1 MANSVARAM
10 NALDPTGRYRGRSNT
25 DNLGGSQV
33 LQGIPDESEDPKC
46 KAQETWAV
54 LKEKTVIPIAAAGHS
69 PAVMARTKAPTVRQL
84 SSWRP
89 AGNVPNAAKSGAWA
103 IWSNVPV
110 SSASNIQHPTSNIQS
125 RRACGPRATWK
136 MASMASWAP
145 GTGRTPYERDSN
157 RASHSGSNALTTS
170 ALQKLA
176 LLDQRPPSKH
186 AAFLGHLFPI
196 GLSGRFGL
204 YGLSRTHHK
213 KREP

>member
-1 MANSVARAM
+1 M

-110 SSASNIQHPTSNIQS
+110 SSASNIQHPTSNIQHPKS
-125 RRACGPRATWK
+125 SGVRPSGHMEDGLDGIMGPRDR
-136 MASMASWAP
+136 SDP
-145 GTGRTPYERDSN
+145 IRTGFEPSFPF
-157 RASHSGSNALTTS
+157 G
-170 ALQKLA
+170 LQRID
-176 LLDQRPPSKH
+176 DQRL
-186 AAFLGHLFPI
+186 AAARPTRPTTAFQACCV
-196 GLSGRFGL
+196 FGTSVPNRIIRPL
-204 YGLSRTHHK
+204 RTI
-213 KREP
+213 RA